1 MLENIKQNNCFLISG
16 VIFCMSATVDPELL
30 ELVQGHVNQLS
41 TDLDKMK
48 FENQEEMNN
57 LWLMLKSIQEKL
69 QVEHEKRFE
78 KLERAQDVLQTNQN
92 DLYHEIDAVHQEQ
105 SSAAVKVDNLVI
117 TQDDLHHEIDALH
130 KEQSSTAVKM
140 DNLVANQDVVHHK
153 MGALHQKQRSTA
165 VRLDNVVTNQGILHR
180 EIEALSQEQSSTTVK
195 VDRLHISQEAFQQ
208 RVMELE
214 SHSNCGISYGKYT
227 LDNILPSQYYFLSQ
241 FV

>member
-1 MLENIKQNNCFLISG
+1 MLENFKQNNCFLISG
-16 VIFCMSATVDPELL
+16 VILCMSATVDPELL

-41 TDLDKMK
+41 TDLDKIK

-57 LWLMLKSIQEKL
+57 LWLVLKSIQEKL

-92 DLYHEIDAVHQEQ
+92 DLYHEIDAIHQKQ
-105 SSAAVKVDNLVI
+105 SSA
-117 TQDDLHHEIDALH
+117 
-130 KEQSSTAVKM
+130 AVKM
-140 DNLVANQDVVHHK
+140 DNLVANQDVVRHK
-153 MGALHQKQRSTA
+153 MGALHQEQRSTA

-180 EIEALSQEQSSTTVK
+180 EIETLSQEQSSTTVK

-208 RVMELE
+208 RVMDLE

-227 LDNILPSQYYFLSQ
+227 LDNILPSNHYFLSQ